1 MSKIWNKNLILISIS
16 FLWSNFNM
24 AVEVNPYRKL
34 TDSGEYYIANFYN
47 LDPFVKDSLIRSNII
62 NAKLN
67 LPLEDYCRVITEYN
81 QKTWLQY
88 LNRNHQSLFEDHSMV
103 ISVLEKKPEVLIPY
117 ILSLSSLY
125 LGWNKVTESYTLAQF
140 AINKSLEQK
149 EYFLLAKSYL
159 QAGKSCSLKGDKLD
173 AFRFLLKSKEIC
185 NQYNFNSLESEIWH
199 VIGEYYHQL
208 NSHLNSY
215 EAFCSAEE
223 CIKKIEPVDTSI
235 LYLIYISKLEVMHSI
250 DPSKFNEQEVYK
262 ILNWARTNNDKIL
275 EDKTAATLRHIYIET
290 SNLEKIRLYYEV
302 IAPQELKQLKTTNSF
317 MYNKVMSYIAEAKNE
332 IDSAEYFNLVAEK
345 FLEDKSQ
352 SYYAFNF
359 YFRLGEFY
367 QRTNN
372 IQKSILA
379 FEKAYQKSLGL
390 DLLSNVV
397 EITKELSE
405 EYKNIGDYKKSLKY
419 LSLHTQN
426 KDSLNS
432 ITNSEQLF
440 ILKLSNEERLR
451 QIELENNARNEERRF
466 NIQYLGILLILTA
479 IFIVIILMGSYKW
492 PEWTIRLVGFI
503 AFIMLF
509 EFIILILDQKIHHI
523 THGEPWKILCIKIG
537 IISIILPFHHW
548 IEYKVINY
556 LICHKMLKFK
566 RPSFYGFLE
575 TFKNWFTLTQKEEK
589 SIPKDISDN
598 LHKV

>member
-1 MSKIWNKNLILISIS
+1 
-16 FLWSNFNM
+16 M

-215 EAFCSAEE
+215 EAFC
-223 CIKKIEPVDTSI
+223 
-235 LYLIYISKLEVMHSI
+235 
-250 DPSKFNEQEVYK
+250 
-262 ILNWARTNNDKIL
+262 
-275 EDKTAATLRHIYIET
+275 
-290 SNLEKIRLYYEV
+290 
-302 IAPQELKQLKTTNSF
+302 
-317 MYNKVMSYIAEAKNE
+317 
-332 IDSAEYFNLVAEK
+332 
-345 FLEDKSQ
+345 
-352 SYYAFNF
+352 
-359 YFRLGEFY
+359 
-367 QRTNN
+367 
-372 IQKSILA
+372 
-379 FEKAYQKSLGL
+379 
-390 DLLSNVV
+390 
-397 EITKELSE
+397 
-405 EYKNIGDYKKSLKY
+405 
-419 LSLHTQN
+419 
-426 KDSLNS
+426 
-432 ITNSEQLF
+432 
-440 ILKLSNEERLR
+440 
-451 QIELENNARNEERRF
+451 
-466 NIQYLGILLILTA
+466 
-479 IFIVIILMGSYKW
+479 
-492 PEWTIRLVGFI
+492 
-503 AFIMLF
+503 
-509 EFIILILDQKIHHI
+509 
-523 THGEPWKILCIKIG
+523 
-537 IISIILPFHHW
+537 
-548 IEYKVINY
+548 
-556 LICHKMLKFK
+556 
-566 RPSFYGFLE
+566 
-575 TFKNWFTLTQKEEK
+575 
-589 SIPKDISDN
+589 
-598 LHKV
+598 

>member
-1 MSKIWNKNLILISIS
+1 
-16 FLWSNFNM
+16 M

-290 SNLEKIRLYYEV
+290 SNLKKIRLYYEV
-302 IAPQELKQLKTTNSF
+302 IAPQELNQLKTTNSF
-317 MYNKVMSYIAEAKNE
+317 MYNKIVLENGGGYGYTDYIAQALGVAPGEWAFTESDIPTNMHYNVATMVGLNIRYSVDKKNSILMNVNGSKIIANGNFTMTTTNNTAPIGTIPRNIQTFGIRGVEQRLLFQFGYQHLFGDDPKIQLLLEGGLNVTFAKFDKNE
-332 IDSAEYFNLVAEK
+332 IL
-345 FLEDKSQ
+345 
-352 SYYAFNF
+352 
-359 YFRLGEFY
+359 
-367 QRTNN
+367 
-372 IQKSILA
+372 
-379 FEKAYQKSLGL
+379 
-390 DLLSNVV
+390 
-397 EITKELSE
+397 
-405 EYKNIGDYKKSLKY
+405 
-419 LSLHTQN
+419 
-426 KDSLNS
+426 
-432 ITNSEQLF
+432 
-440 ILKLSNEERLR
+440 
-451 QIELENNARNEERRF
+451 
-466 NIQYLGILLILTA
+466 
-479 IFIVIILMGSYKW
+479 
-492 PEWTIRLVGFI
+492 
-503 AFIMLF
+503 
-509 EFIILILDQKIHHI
+509 
-523 THGEPWKILCIKIG
+523 
-537 IISIILPFHHW
+537 
-548 IEYKVINY
+548 INY
-556 LICHKMLKFK
+556 LRIDLTSSYDVAGTNVYMIRKPRGTGYGAFAGLGGNISIDKRWRIQILYIPTLENVNMGEETKLKLQHGIGL
-566 RPSFYGFLE
+566 RAYGNF
-575 TFKNWFTLTQKEEK
+575 N
-589 SIPKDISDN
+589 
-598 LHKV
+598 